1 MSSAFFE
8 HRKAK
13 KNGGAIDGFDHR
25 RLLAYL
31 IAAPSTPT
39 PVVEQGIARNGE
51 PMTRA
56 KAIEVL
62 ASAGQDFREA
72 AGHLMRARIN
82 PRRQAHCRSNSRV
95 TGLRVSAHLI
105 MGLGNLC
112 HGFDR
117 PESYFLPEVFS

>member
-31 IAAPSTPT
+31 IAASSTQT
-39 PVVEQGIARNGE
+39 PVVEQGIERARNGE

-62 ASAGQDFREA
+62 ASASQDFREA

-82 PRRQAHCRSNSRV
+82 PRREAHCRSNFEV
-95 TGLRVSAHLI
+95 TRLRV
-105 MGLGNLC
+105 
-112 HGFDR
+112 FPDE
-117 PESYFLPEVFS
+117 PTDVFSPEWDRDLQR